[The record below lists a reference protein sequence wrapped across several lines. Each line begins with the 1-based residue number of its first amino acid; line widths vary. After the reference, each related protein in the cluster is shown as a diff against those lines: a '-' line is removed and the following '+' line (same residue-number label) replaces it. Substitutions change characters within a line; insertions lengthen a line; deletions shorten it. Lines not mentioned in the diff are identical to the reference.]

1 MAGHWTEV
9 KIPKPGGRWGHSMAY
24 DAMRERIV
32 LFGGNAEPQVDL
44 NETWEWDGKAW
55 TLVAGFGPQ
64 PRSSVSSVYIPDR
77 GSILIFGGEFSQN
90 VSSKAIPKVFAD
102 PWEWNGKGWKELP
115 DFGPAPRRLSSL
127 AYDTARKRLVLF
139 GGSDRPV
146 LLNPK
151 TPKDNLAE
159 PDPRT
164 WEWDGRGWAVC
175 ATNGP
180 RARYGHSMVF
190 DAGRGRVVLFG
201 GGYDE
206 LTKGK
211 DPQPITRYLGD
222 TWEWDGQAW
231 TQVSDIG
238 PQPRT
243 MHSMAYDCDRGR
255 IVLFAGEIS
264 MDPDKSMAENI
275 PNHTWEWDGNGWMQV
290 ANSGPGNWALT
301 GLAYDKARK
310 QMVLFGGV
318 GQGVGSTV
326 WIWNP

>member
-9 KIPKPGGRWGHSMAY
+9 KTLKPGGRWAHSMAY
-24 DAMRERIV
+24 DPMRERIV

-55 TLVAGFGPQ
+55 TLVASFGPS
-64 PRSSVSSVYIPDR
+64 PRSSVNSVYIPDR
-77 GSILIFGGEFSQN
+77 GSILIFGGERTEN
-90 VSSKAIPKVFAD
+90 TNTKTIPKVFAD

-115 DFGPAPRRLSSL
+115 DFGPAPRRLSAL

-139 GGSDRPV
+139 GGSDRPYFSTPK
-146 LLNPK
+146 NPK
-151 TPKDNLAE
+151 DDIAE

-164 WEWDGRGWAVC
+164 WEWDGRGWSVC

-180 RARYGHSMVF
+180 RPRYGHSMVF
-190 DAGRGRVVLFG
+190 DPVRNRVVLFG

-206 LTKGK
+206 LTKDK
-211 DPQPITRYLGD
+211 KPQRITRYLGD
-222 TWEWDGQAW
+222 TWEWDGQSW

-238 PQPRT
+238 PSPRT

-255 IVLFAGEIS
+255 IILYAGEIS
-264 MDPDKSMAENI
+264 MDPDKTMMENI

-290 ANSGPGNWALT
+290 ANSGPGNWVLT
-301 GLAYDKARK
+301 GLAYDQARK
-310 QMVLFGGV
+310 QTVLFGGV
-318 GQGVGSTV
+318 GQGVGSSV